1 MKTQHSQ
8 NKVKSKFILKKK
20 DFLYE
25 DGLGKG
31 AISKRKESII
41 LGSGD
46 LLLGVDVG
54 KGMASVAPHRLLL
67 FLLRDGEVHK
77 THDFIDADL
86 KIPDWLITFLG
97 RLKTS
102 SKSCI

>member
-1 MKTQHSQ
+1 M
-8 NKVKSKFILKKK
+8 
-20 DFLYE
+20 
-25 DGLGKG
+25 G
-31 AISKRKESII
+31 AIRKRKESII
-41 LGSGD
+41 FGSGY
-46 LLLGVDVG
+46 LLLGVGIG
-54 KGMASVAPHRLLL
+54 KGMATVAPHRLLL

-77 THDFIDADL
+77 TDDFIDADQ